1 MGGFFFGGL
10 MSVSGEESPVVEN
23 TAQDVEAGTTAQ
35 EDKEDTQTNDF
46 RNRQGARRRE
56 GGPPRNAERA
66 AESTFGD
73 LLDPFPQFADIPTMK
88 SEFSYI
94 AQYGQRSKNAAV
106 KSNIGRLADISFDLL
121 RKCEDLGR
129 EQDAFTMEEAVF
141 EQLKN
146 EYEETTGAYDALIQ
160 HLESLVKQLHKE
172 NDSLKKNLKANKIA
186 LPVRA
191 E

>member
-1 MGGFFFGGL
+1 L
-10 MSVSGEESPVVEN
+10 MSVSGEEAPVVES
-23 TAQDVEAGTTAQ
+23 TVQGVEAGTTPQDEKRDA
-35 EDKEDTQTNDF
+35 QTNDF
-46 RNRQGARRRE
+46 GNRQGRRRE
-56 GGPPRNAERA
+56 GGPPRNSERA

-73 LLDPFPQFADIPTMK
+73 LLDPFPQFADLPTMK

-106 KSNIGRLADISFDLL
+106 KSNISRLADMSFDLL
-121 RKCEDLGR
+121 RKCEELGR
-129 EQDAFTMEEAVF
+129 EQDAFTVEEAVF

-146 EYEETTGAYDALIQ
+146 EYAETTGAYDALIQ
-160 HLESLVKQLHKE
+160 HLESLVKQLNKE
-172 NDSLKKNLKANKIA
+172 NDSLKKNLKANKVA